1 MKESGTIKRKL
12 VQILIGIVS
21 CISIYAE
28 NRNVVPINVVSGF
41 DDNPILVGVVSQ
53 EEDAHSIQWSFAN
66 TREFSVEIPERTS
79 GLTLVLLKRDSI
91 PVVKALTSESLA
103 EAITIEFSEGKS
115 VSGTVVAAKDGIPIP
130 EGLVTVEFDDQL
142 GIPIPEKESVFAWEL
157 EEGGTFEIRGLP
169 RGVHTVS
176 VRAPGYMPAE
186 QQIQVD
192 VEGQPPELHFQ
203 LTKAH
208 YLRGRIV
215 DWLYKS
221 TVEGTFDVVVS
232 PPESQTAEM
241 RTEFDAVGNFQL
253 GPFAERAVV
262 ELVVHTESNLRS
274 RPIEITVPADD
285 LVIEVYKW
293 IRVLGTVLDQESGK
307 PIPEFAVITGRQYED
322 VYDAIDENGQFNLE
336 ICENQH
342 FLFISVLASNY
353 SFWTSESIHVE
364 SYEAGKLD
372 LGVIQLKPS
381 YTVRGRVLDRET
393 REPIV
398 SAELFRD
405 ELTLGTGARDTH
417 KRRWFSMNQRTTT
430 DSNGAFELG
439 GFPAEDGSV
448 IVVWASGFIQ
458 NRHTIDDIDIPVE
471 IELEPTS
478 SISGQVV
485 SLTGEPVAAM
495 IDFAGGSISTEDG
508 NFHLAYGPGTHRIRA
523 FAKSGS
529 SEAMEV
535 TLESG
540 ESVEDVRLVITNI
553 GRVHG
558 TIAGLLDEETIV
570 VSVRGVAGA
579 YKQGISNGTYEVFG
593 VPEGSYAVRG
603 RTSIGRE
610 MTGEVSVD
618 ETLEGQIDFTFTGS
632 FTLSGRLLD
641 GSRGLAE
648 HNIHAVPI
656 DSSLPVI
663 RTRTIRDGSFRFEG
677 LVDGSYHVEVP
688 MHDFT
693 QQVLVH
699 GDTYSDLHVHANRLS
714 GMVLGSGSIEGA
726 EVWLKGGEDGR
737 EISLSTTVRKNGS
750 YLLKGIPTG
759 TYTLTITHPDFAA
772 VSRQVDVYLER
783 VKLDVQL
790 DEANQGVE
798 N

>member
-1 MKESGTIKRKL
+1 MF
-12 VQILIGIVS
+12 VQILIAIVS

-28 NRNVVPINVVSGF
+28 NQNVVPINVVSGF

-241 RTEFDAVGNFQL
+241 RTEFDAAGNFQL
-253 GPFAERAVV
+253 GPFAEGAVV
-262 ELVVHTESNLRS
+262 ELVVNTESNLRS
-274 RPIEITVPADD
+274 RPIEIAVPADD
-285 LVIEVYKW
+285 VVIEVYKW
-293 IRVLGTVLDQESGK
+293 IRVLGTVQDQESGN
-307 PIPEFAVITGRQYED
+307 PIPEYSVLTGLLHEE
-322 VYDAIDENGQFNLE
+322 VYDVVDENGQFYLE
-336 ICENQH
+336 ICENQN

-353 SFWTSESIHVE
+353 SFWTSESIRVDLTEEVE
-364 SYEAGKLD
+364 FD
-372 LGVIQLKPS
+372 LGVIPLKRA
-381 YTVRGRVLDRET
+381 YTVRGRVLERGT
-393 REPIV
+393 LEPIEGANV
-398 SAELFRD
+398 YRD
-405 ELTLGTGARDTH
+405 EPALGTRARGIRM
-417 KRRWFSMNQRTTT
+417 RRWFTWNQRTTT
-430 DSNGAFELG
+430 DSNGAFELS
-439 GFPAEDGSV
+439 GFPEEGST
-448 IVVWASGFIQ
+448 IVAGASGFTAEI
-458 NRHTIDDIDIPVE
+458 HTLEDVNVPIE
-471 IELEPTS
+471 IELEPTG

-485 SLTGEPVAAM
+485 SITGEPVAAM
-495 IDFAGGSISTEDG
+495 ISFGGGGTWTEDG
-508 NFHLAYGPGTHRIRA
+508 NFHFKVRAGTHRYRA
-523 FAKSGS
+523 S
-529 SEAMEV
+529 SDLGTSKAVEV
-535 TLESG
+535 TVESG
-540 ESVEDVRLVITNI
+540 QSVEDVRLVIENI
-553 GRVHG
+553 GRVFG
-558 TIAGLLDEETIV
+558 TITGLLENETITIG
-570 VSVRGVAGA
+570 VRGATGA
-579 YKQGISNGTYEVFG
+579 YEQGLTNGAYEVFG
-593 VPEGSYAVRG
+593 VPEGHYEVRAE
-603 RTSIGRE
+603 TSFGRE
-610 MTGEVSVD
+610 MTGEVVVD

-632 FTLSGRLLD
+632 FMLSGRLLD
-641 GSRGLAE
+641 GSRGLAGYS
-648 HNIHAVPI
+648 I
-656 DSSLPVI
+656 DAKPSDPSLPVV
-663 RTRTIRDGSFRFEG
+663 RTNTIRDGSFRFVG
-677 LVDGSYHVEVP
+677 LVDGNYQVEVP

-699 GDTYSDLHVHANRLS
+699 GDTYSDLHVHAANRLS
-714 GMVLGSGSIEGA
+714 GKVLGRGSVEGA
-726 EVWLKGGEDGR
+726 EVWLIGGEDGR
-737 EISLSTTVRKNGS
+737 EISFSTTVRENGS

-759 TYTLTITHPDFAA
+759 TYTLKVTHPKFAE
-772 VSRQVDVYLER
+772 VTQQVDIEEER
-783 VKLDVQL
+783 VKLDLKLNEVIH
-790 DEANQGVE
+790 EPE
-798 N
+798 Y